1 MRKTANAFADW
12 EKNKDD
18 EYRQLSI
25 FDLMNFDSCE
35 TMVEEEAKIIPIAMK
50 AAKILE
56 NIEAVNYVI
65 VNDELNVGTPSERYK
80 FNIEAIKLLKEL
92 EADGR
97 NALPEEQDTLAKY
110 VGWGGLSEAFTDSRN
125 EELSELLNKD
135 EYEAAKSSTLNA
147 HFTNPVIPK
156 AIYKCLENMGFEKGN
171 ILEPSMGVGVY
182 FGALPESMRDNVKLY
197 GVELDKITGRIAKKL
212 YPDANISIM
221 GFEETK
227 FSDNFFDV
235 AIGNVPFG
243 DYSVSD
249 KTYNK
254 YGFKIHDYFIAK
266 SLDKVRPGGIVC
278 FITSSGT
285 LDKKT
290 KKVREYISQ
299 RASLL
304 GAVRLPNDAFKNA
317 GTSVTSDILVFQ
329 KKESLDFITKEPWVE
344 TEDLGDD
351 VRMNSYFM
359 KNPDMV
365 LGEVRKVTGPFGMTL
380 TVQPDKTTP
389 FKEQLENALSKI
401 KGTYEYSDVV
411 VETEDNEFIPADM
424 SVRNFTYTYVGE
436 KLYFRQD
443 SIMVPVKVRGD
454 VERLKSLI
462 SFRDIV
468 LECISLQ
475 LASCND
481 ATLYDIQTQM
491 NDSYDEFVKKF
502 GRINSRGNSIAF
514 SEDSTYYL
522 LCSLEIFDD
531 EGNFKKKS
539 DMFSKRTI
547 RSHQKVTSVDTAKDA
562 LVASMQEYGRMDMEY
577 MTKIYNHAESEII
590 DELKNDIIFDP
601 EKNSYVLID
610 EYLSGNIKEKL
621 KVARKAAET
630 NPDFQLNVAKLE
642 KAMPKKLEATD
653 ISVRLGATWV
663 PIKYFQE
670 FMHELFET
678 QNSYRD
684 FIVLEYSKLDA
695 RYNVKNSG
703 GWYADENVKA
713 NSEYGTNRI
722 NGYKL
727 FEKALNLEDVKI
739 YDTVEDG
746 DGNTRQVV
754 NKDATMVAQQKQ
766 EAIRFAFENWIY
778 EDANRRNDLVNIYND
793 KFNSTV
799 PRTYNGDN
807 LIFPG
812 MNPDFHLRKHQL
824 DAAARIIYGK
834 NTLLAHAVG
843 AGKTAESIAATMEL
857 RRLGIANKIMFVVP
871 NHLIGQW
878 TNEFLRLYPSA
889 NILASRKKDFEPANR
904 KKFVSRIATGDW
916 DAIIIGHTQ
925 FERIPLSKETEI
937 RYINDYISEIKG
949 ELDSASDKN
958 SRRSE
963 KSYSTKQMESKI
975 KKLTKK
981 LADLMNSDKKD
992 STVYFEE
999 LGIDHLIVDE
1009 SHEFKNLFIATK
1021 LSNIG
1026 NLVSGTS
1033 EKCTD
1038 MEMKIRYIGECV
1050 GSGKGITF
1058 LTGTPIANSIS
1069 ELYINMRY
1077 LMNDKL
1083 KEYDLDC
1090 FDAWA
1095 STFGEIQ
1102 TSIELAPE
1110 GTKYRAKTRFSKF
1123 HNLPELMN
1131 LFKEIADIK
1140 MAEDLKLPV
1149 PESMNHNICCE
1160 PSIFQKE
1167 YIESLS
1173 ERADIV
1179 RNGGVDPTE
1188 DNMLKI
1194 TNDGRFCALDQRI
1207 IDASLPDYEGSK
1219 VNTLVDNVY
1228 KIYKKTEAQKLTQII
1243 FCDLSTPK
1251 GDDTFNV
1258 YNDIKAKLIAL
1269 GVGENEVK
1277 FIHEAKTEVQ
1287 KEALF
1292 KKMRLGSV
1300 RILLASTKRAGTGT
1314 NVQEKLIALHHLDC
1328 PWRPAD
1334 VEQRVGRIV
1343 RQGNQNPKV
1352 HIFTYVTKGSFDA
1365 YNWQIVEQKQK
1376 FISQIMN
1383 GKSAAR
1389 SAEDIDGTTL
1399 SYAEIKALAC
1409 ENPLFKEKMEIDVK
1423 VKKLQLLQAQYKS
1436 SKYSLENK
1444 LLAYFPAEKDRL
1456 NKRIQLLTDDIKEM
1470 EKYPEGVASIIIDG
1484 HSYSDDSECG
1494 KALMSIIGNY
1504 NPKTDDEGK
1513 VIGSYRG
1520 HDIILSYSLWN
1531 GTNILTVKCHTSE
1544 LVEISQI
1551 PALNVKRIIQV
1562 LNKKPET
1569 LNKTKNHLAVLES
1582 EIENAKK
1589 VVEKPFEHEMELN
1602 NLRQRQREVDSML
1615 NLDKVDNSVAL
1626 SA

>member
-1 MRKTANAFADW
+1 MRKTANAFAEW
-12 EKNKDD
+12 ETNR
-18 EYRQLSI
+18 ENEFRQLSI
-25 FDLMNFDSCE
+25 FDFMNVDSCE
-35 TMVEEEAKIIPIAMK
+35 TVVEEEAKIIPIAKK

-65 VNDELNVGTPSERYK
+65 TNDELNVGTPSERYK
-80 FNIEAIKLLKEL
+80 FNIEAIQLLKEL
-92 EADGR
+92 EGEGR
-97 NALPEEQDTLAKY
+97 NALPEEQDTLARY

-125 EELSELLNKD
+125 KELTEILDKN
-135 EYEAAKSSTLNA
+135 EYKAAKASTLNA

-156 AIYKCLENMGFEKGN
+156 AIYNCLANMGFEKGN

-182 FGALPESMRDNVKLY
+182 FGALPESMRESKLY
-197 GVELDKITGRIAKKL
+197 GVELDNITGRIAKKL
-212 YPDANISIM
+212 YPKANISIM

-249 KTYNK
+249 KAYNK

-285 LDKKT
+285 FDKKT

-317 GTSVTSDILVFQ
+317 GTTVTSDILIFQ
-329 KKESLDFITKEPWVE
+329 KKESLDFITQESWVNTVE
-344 TEDLGDD
+344 LGDD
-351 VRMNSYFM
+351 VRINSYFSEY
-359 KNPDMV
+359 PDMV
-365 LGEVRKVTGPFGMTL
+365 LGQIRKVTGPYGMTL
-380 TVQPDKTTP
+380 TVQPDKSTP
-389 FKEQLENALSKI
+389 FKDQLENSLSKI
-401 KGTYEYSDVV
+401 KGKYEYSEVV
-411 VETEDNEFIPADM
+411 VETSDNDFIPADM
-424 SVRNFTYTYVGE
+424 NVRNFTYTYVDE

-443 SIMVPVKVRGD
+443 SIMVPVKVKGD
-454 VERLKSLI
+454 AERLKSLI
-462 SFRDIV
+462 SFRDLV
-468 LECISLQ
+468 LECIQLQ
-475 LASCND
+475 LSSCGD
-481 ATLYDIQTQM
+481 AELGEIQSKM
-491 NDSYDEFVKKF
+491 NESYDELVKKY
-502 GRINSRGNSIAF
+502 GHINSRGNSMAF

-531 EGNFKKKS
+531 EGNFKSKS

-547 RSHQKVTSVDTAKDA
+547 RAHQRVTSVDTARDA
-562 LVASMQEYGRMDMEY
+562 LIASMQEYGRMDMEF
-577 MTKIYNHAESEII
+577 MTEIYKHPESEII
-590 DELKNDIIFDP
+590 DELKNDIIMDP
-601 EKNSYVLID
+601 EKNAYVQID
-610 EYLSGNIKEKL
+610 EYLSGNIREKL
-621 KVARKAAET
+621 AIARKAAET
-630 NPDFQLNVAKLE
+630 NADFEVNVAKLE
-642 KAMPKKLEATD
+642 KAMPKRLEATD

-663 PIKYFQE
+663 PKHYFQE

-678 QNSYRD
+678 SESYKD
-684 FIVLEYSKLDA
+684 FLVLEYSKIDA

-703 GWYADENVKA
+703 VYYAETNVKA
-713 NSEYGTNRI
+713 KNEYGTSRI

-727 FEKALNLEDVKI
+727 FEKCMNLEDVKI
-739 YDTVEDG
+739 YDTYEDEDG
-746 DGNTRQVV
+746 SKKQVV

-766 EAIRFAFENWIY
+766 EAIRFAFENWVY
-778 EDANRRNDLVNIYND
+778 EDVNRRNDLVNIYNE

-857 RRLGIANKIMFVVP
+857 RRLGVANKIMFVVP

-937 RYINDYISEIKG
+937 RYIEEYISEIRNELSSSG
-949 ELDSASDKN
+949 ESSY
-958 SRRSE
+958 RRSE
-963 KSYSTKQMESKI
+963 KSYSTKQLESKI

-981 LADLMNSDKKD
+981 LEDLMGSEKKD

-1033 EKCTD
+1033 DKCTD

-1083 KEYDLDC
+1083 KEYDLNC

-1140 MAEDLKLPV
+1140 MAEDLHLPV
-1149 PESMNHNICCE
+1149 PESENHNISCE
-1160 PSIFQKE
+1160 PTAIQKE
-1167 YIESLS
+1167 YIKSLS
-1173 ERADIV
+1173 ERADVV

-1194 TNDGRFCALDQRI
+1194 TNDGRFCALDQRL
-1207 IDASLPDYEGSK
+1207 IDPTLPDEAGSK
-1219 VNTLVDNVY
+1219 VNTLVENVF

-1251 GDDTFNV
+1251 GDGNFNV
-1258 YNDIKAKLIAL
+1258 YDDIKAKLIGL

-1300 RILLASTKRAGTGT
+1300 RILLASTKRAGCGT
-1314 NVQEKLIALHHLDC
+1314 NVQEKLIALHHIDC

-1365 YNWQIVEQKQK
+1365 YNWQVVEQKQK

-1409 ENPLFKEKMEIDVK
+1409 ENPLFKEKMETDVK
-1423 VKKLQLLQAQYKS
+1423 VKKLMLLQAQYKS

-1444 LLAYFPAEKDRL
+1444 LLSYYPAEMDRL
-1456 NKRIQLLTDDIKEM
+1456 KKRIQLLTDDIAEM
-1470 EKYPEGVASIIIDG
+1470 ANHSDGVASMIIDG
-1484 HSYSDDSECG
+1484 HSYANESDCG
-1494 KALMSIIGNY
+1494 KALTAIIDSY
-1504 NPKTDDEGK
+1504 YPKRDEEK
-1513 VIGSYRG
+1513 VIGSYKG
-1520 HDIILSYSLWN
+1520 HDIILTYSLWN
-1531 GTNILTVKCHTSE
+1531 NTIIIKVKCRTSE
-1544 LVEISQI
+1544 MVEVSAI
-1551 PALNVKRIIQV
+1551 PALNVKRIM
-1562 LNKKPET
+1562 
-1569 LNKTKNHLAVLES
+1569 HVLELKPGS
-1582 EIENAKK
+1582 LDSAKEKLAILEKEIENAQKI
-1589 VVEKPFEHEMELN
+1589 VEKPFEYELELN
-1602 NLRQRQREVDSML
+1602 NLRQRQREIDSML
-1615 NLDKVDNSVAL
+1615 NLDNVDNSVAL